1 MSQLPS
7 CLTMVNRVLE
17 ECGDLT
23 VASLNPGTRN
33 SKIALEGMNDAQSE
47 IWKRQRWPW
56 QRQTYNLSLVAG
68 QGDYALPDRFDR
80 LAEPLNL
87 GAVGSFQNLK
97 EFTDEEWNQLN
108 MGVPATDGT
117 PRGFKIS
124 NVTMTMTPAPSA
136 EFVALYPQLIF
147 TYFQAMPNRRGVTD
161 DNNSWDVP
169 GSFYDEM
176 ISYGKSKLKQYL
188 GFPDWQVDMGT
199 FEQGMRSQLNKVR
212 EGRAPAKMRPTNW
225 VVSTW

>member
-23 VASLNPGTRN
+23 VSSMNPGTRN
-33 SKIALEGMNDAQSE
+33 SKIALEGLNDAQTE
-47 IWKRQRWPW
+47 IWERQRWPW
-56 QRQTYNLSLVAG
+56 QRQTYNLSLVAS

-108 MGVPATDGT
+108 MGVPATAGT

-124 NVTMTMTPAPSA
+124 NVTLTMTPAPST

-147 TYFQAMPNRRGVTD
+147 TYFQEIPDRRGVTD
-161 DNNSWDVP
+161 DNNSFDVP
-169 GSFYDEM
+169 GHFYDAM
-176 ISYGKSKLKQYL
+176 ISFGKSRLKQYL
-188 GFPDWQVDMGT
+188 QFPDWQMDMQD
-199 FEQGMRSQLNKVR
+199 FDKGMRVHLNKVR
-212 EGRAPAKMRPTNW
+212 EGRAPARVRPTNW

>member
-23 VASLNPGTRN
+23 VSSMNPGTRN
-33 SKIALEGMNDAQSE
+33 SKIALEGLNDAQTE
-47 IWKRQRWPW
+47 IWERQRWPW

-68 QGDYALPDRFDR
+68 QSAYAMPDRFDR

-108 MGVPATDGT
+108 MGVPATSGT

-124 NVTMTMTPAPSA
+124 NVTMTITPAPST

-147 TYFQAMPNRRGVTD
+147 TYFQEIPDRRGITD
-161 DNNSWDVP
+161 DNNSFDAP
-169 GSFYDEM
+169 GHFYDAM
-176 ISYGKSKLKQYL
+176 IAFGKSRLKQYL
-188 GFPDWQVDMGT
+188 QFPDWQMDMQD
-199 FEQGMRSQLNKVR
+199 FEKGMKVHLNKVR
-212 EGRAPAKMRPTNW
+212 EGRAPARVRPTNW